1 MAVIMKKI
9 IRLTESDLH
18 NIIKES
24 VNKVLRESEYLDAEP
39 YDIDVFDN
47 TYNDDFDNIM
57 SDYSKMPDGY
67 DDDIDP
73 SHLDT
78 DRIAMLNKNYEA
90 EAFPYLK
97 GVQNN
102 ASWQA
107 FDDDVRRN
115 RDMWESII
123 RNSINKVLK
132 EDGEIGGG
140 GATNCVGIN
149 VGGAAGQA
157 DNHIDAAPFSNKP
170 LKQKHNLGNPTTKK
184 ANMVDITPALDRTPG
199 FSMGERVGGKKKK

>member
-1 MAVIMKKI
+1 MKKI

-39 YDIDVFDN
+39 YDIDIFDS

-78 DRIAMLNKNYEA
+78 DRIAMLNKNHEA

-157 DNHIDAAPFSNKP
+157 KNHIDAAPFSNKP

-199 FSMGERVGGKKKK
+199 FSIGERVGNKKKK

>member
-1 MAVIMKKI
+1 MKKI

-18 NIIKES
+18 NIIKKS
-24 VNKVLRESEYLDAEP
+24 VNRVLRESEYLDAEP
-39 YDIDVFDN
+39 YDIDIFDN
-47 TYNDDFDNIM
+47 TYDDDFDNIM

-78 DRIAMLNKNYEA
+78 DKIAMLNKNYEA

-123 RNSINKVLK
+123 RNSVNKVLK

-157 DNHIDAAPFSNKP
+157 KNHIDAAPFSNKP
-170 LKQKHNLGNPTTKK
+170 LKQKHNLGNPTAKK

-199 FSMGERVGGKKKK
+199 FSMGERVGDKKKK

>member
-1 MAVIMKKI
+1 MKKI

-24 VNKVLRESEYLDAEP
+24 VNKALRESEYLDAEP

-47 TYNDDFDNIM
+47 TYDDDFDNIM

-73 SHLDT
+73 SHLDS
-78 DRIAMLNKNYEA
+78 DRIAKLNKNYEA

-157 DNHIDAAPFSNKP
+157 KNHIDAAPFSNKP

>member
-1 MAVIMKKI
+1 MKKT

-18 NIIKES
+18 NIIKKS
-24 VNKVLRESEYLDAEP
+24 VNRVLRESEYLDAEP

-78 DRIAMLNKNYEA
+78 DKIAMLNKNYEA

-149 VGGAAGQA
+149 VGGATGQA
-157 DNHIDAAPFSNKP
+157 NNHIDAAPFSNKP
-170 LKQKHNLGNPTTKK
+170 LKQKHNLGNPTTEK